1 MKVVTNDE
9 VKEFNSYKECV
20 NYIAR
25 QVTKEAYDLF
35 ESEKFDKYAL
45 QDILFNL
52 KNRIRYENGYSH
64 PDLITEWEIKE

>member
-9 VKEFNSYKECV
+9 VKEFNSYEECV

-52 KNRIRYENGYSH
+52 KNRIRYGKAAQNGY
-64 PDLITEWEIKE
+64 DNNGKRKIF